1 MKLDDIHPLHHI
13 KAYIAGCFALFFVI
27 LVLFTQY
34 GESQLDRIYTL
45 KEIRVVMRN
54 TPSNYYAGSDELD
67 GFDYKLAEMYAD
79 YLKVNLNVIID
90 DNIKDVL
97 NTLYTDR
104 ADIASAGLT
113 AGVVR
118 DPPIR
123 YSDIYQIIQER
134 VVYFSDTKKPNSIA
148 DLGKRKTVISA
159 QTSYATTLEKLK
171 KEYPDLK
178 YEIDE
183 DRDTFELLEQVT
195 QGEIDYT
202 IVDSHELEQYRRFKP
217 ELRVGFEF
225 KEEQGLAFG
234 FKPMSYYTGIF
245 TILENLKRY
254 GIGIKGITKLQGK
267 LPLDNSLVKSVN
279 KFLTELRDSG
289 ELEYWLDVYY
299 GHILDFDYLDTRR
312 FAERKA
318 EILPK
323 YQKTFEKAAEDDLD
337 WKLLAAIGYQESH
350 WNPKAVSPTGVRGL
364 MMLTTATSRSV
375 SVKDRTDPTQ
385 SILGGARYFRRVYDL
400 LPDEIVE
407 PDRTWMALASY
418 NIGLGHILDVRKW
431 AEAAGKNPNQWNE
444 IRDLLPNKTKALYF
458 RKSKHGFARG
468 YEAINYVEN
477 IRRYYDLLKWEEVK
491 SE

>member
-13 KAYIAGCFALFFVI
+13 KAYIAGFLALFLVI

-45 KEIRVVMRN
+45 KEIRFVMRN
-54 TPSNYYAGSDELD
+54 TPSNYYAGGDELD
-67 GFDYKLAEMYAD
+67 GFEYKLAEMYAD
-79 YLKVNLNVIID
+79 YLKVNLNVVVE
-90 DNIKDVL
+90 DNITDVIH
-97 NTLYTDR
+97 TLYMDR

-134 VVYFSDTKKPNSIA
+134 VVYFSDTKKPTSIA
-148 DLGKRKTVISA
+148 DLGKRKTVVSA
-159 QTSYATTLEKLK
+159 QTSFATTLEKLK
-171 KEYPDLK
+171 QKNPDLK

-195 QGEIDYT
+195 KGEIDYT
-202 IVDSHELEQYRRFKP
+202 IVDSHELEQFRRFHP
-217 ELRVGFEF
+217 ELRIGFEF
-225 KEEQGLAFG
+225 KEEQGLAFA

-254 GIGIKGITKLQGK
+254 KIGVPAITKLQQK
-267 LPLDNSLVKSVN
+267 LPLDNSLVKSAN
-279 KFLTELRDSG
+279 KFLTQLRESG

-318 EILPK
+318 EHLPK
-323 YQKTFEKAAEDDLD
+323 YKKMFEKAAEDDLD

-350 WNPKAVSPTGVRGL
+350 WNPNAVSPTGVRGL

-375 SVKDRTDPTQ
+375 SVKDRTDPAQ
-385 SILGGARYFRRVYDL
+385 SIFGGARYFRRVYDL
-400 LPDEIVE
+400 LPPEIQE

-431 AEAAGKNPNQWNE
+431 AQAAGKNPNQWSE
-444 IRDLLPNKTKALYF
+444 IRELLPNKTKAIHY

-491 SE
+491 QE